1 MAHPPAP
8 NAASRGQNAPARGS
22 ASACRSPVPAAAA
35 SAPASAGAP
44 SHRRKAWGIPL
55 ENSSRPVLAAQVYRV
70 DSSITAR
77 KPRIPYRGSSTAT
90 PASRSTASHTL

>member
-55 ENSSRPVLAAQVYRV
+55 ENSSRPVLAVQVYRV

-77 KPRIPYRGSSTAT
+77 KPRMPYRGSSTAT